1 MLSSATMLASI
12 AWLRG
17 GATSGSD
24 AGGAGGMGSPS
35 PTSLDPADWATLR
48 ASAHA
53 VLDASLDKLEAASE
67 GRVWTPVPDDLKE
80 ALRAP
85 VPPEDGLAHGELCE
99 RLLALLPYGAG
110 NTHPRFFGWVHGSGS
125 PGGVLPE
132 LVGAAMNAN
141 CGGRDHVGIYVER
154 QVSSDGPTHVC
165 GDAVLRERTRRL
177 VCNAPCALP
186 PAVPGVRVSHW
197 RTDGHELT
205 AWGSLVHGGGGI
217 THTPLSPSP
226 SLSRTDGR
234 ADRC

>member
-1 MLSSATMLASI
+1 MLPESVLARPAISLSSLVLATMLASL

-99 RLLALLPYGAG
+99 RLLALLPYGPG

-197 RTDGHELT
+197 RTDGQVLT
-205 AWGSLVHGGGGI
+205 AWGSLV
-217 THTPLSPSP
+217 
-226 SLSRTDGR
+226 
-234 ADRC
+234 

>member
-1 MLSSATMLASI
+1 MTQFSARDFSFWLGASLVIATMLASL

-24 AGGAGGMGSPS
+24 AGGAGGMGSLS

-154 QVSSDGPTHVC
+154 QVLTWCKEMMGFPASAGGLLVSGTSMATVLALKAARHHSPASHSTAPRAAHHSINGPV
-165 GDAVLRERTRRL
+165 
-177 VCNAPCALP
+177 
-186 PAVPGVRVSHW
+186 
-197 RTDGHELT
+197 
-205 AWGSLVHGGGGI
+205 
-217 THTPLSPSP
+217 
-226 SLSRTDGR
+226 
-234 ADRC
+234 